1 MYVRSAFWL
10 GQPKPGM
17 EGKFKALMDQTLIPR
32 MRLFPGVQRVSALW
46 PHSREDN
53 PPEIACQVLVEFDNR
68 ADAARMLASAERAAL
83 RPQVME
89 VVAMFEGRLSHIEY
103 EVGTP

>member
-10 GQPKPGM
+10 GQPKAGM
-17 EGKFKALMDQTLIPR
+17 EAQFRAAMDQTLIPR
-32 MRLFPGVQRVSALW
+32 MRLFPGVKRVSALW

-53 PPEIACQVLVEFDNR
+53 PPEIACQVLVEFDSR
-68 ADAARMLASAERAAL
+68 ADAQRMLASPERAAL

-89 VVAMFEGRLSHIEY
+89 VVAMFEGRMSHIDY